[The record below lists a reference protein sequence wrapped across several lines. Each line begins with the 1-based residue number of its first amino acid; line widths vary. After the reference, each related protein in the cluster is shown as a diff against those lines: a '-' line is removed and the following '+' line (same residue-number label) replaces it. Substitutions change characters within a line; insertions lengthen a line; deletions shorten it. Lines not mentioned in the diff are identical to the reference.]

1 MKKTFHEGPKQM
13 KRRFNTPKI
22 RHAHSNS
29 QEVSFFTYQTGKHFS
44 ISGWSSWC
52 WWDAGVGGRMG
63 C

>member
-52 WWDAGVGGRMG
+52 
-63 C
+63 